1 MRERPGT
8 AKERKT
14 FMTAILLEE
23 TNRRALLRQ
32 QLLAARRAMAQEVW
46 QARNAALVAALGKW
60 FAAWRGQIPAGVAP
74 WIGLYWPMKN
84 EPDVRPLFAD
94 WPNRALPAAVAPHT
108 PLSFRPWRA
117 DGAMTEDCYGIPT
130 PATAEVVQPQL
141 VIVPLLGFTRTGFR
155 LGYGG
160 GFYDRTLSLWRSQ
173 GWRGTTVGVG
183 FADAEVA
190 DFTPAPHDVPLDVV
204 VTELGVYSGQG

>member
-1 MRERPGT
+1 MRKRPGI
-8 AKERKT
+8 AKEHET

-23 TNRRALLRQ
+23 EMNYRAALRQ
-32 QLLAARRAMAQEVW
+32 KLLAARRAMLPEVW
-46 QARNAALVAALGKW
+46 QARNTALLAALGAW
-60 FAAWRGQIPAGVAP
+60 FAAWQAHLPAGGVP

-84 EPDVRPLFAD
+84 EPDVRFLFAD
-94 WPNRALPAAVAPHT
+94 WPNRALPAAVAPQT
-108 PLSFRPWRA
+108 PLHFRPWRA

-141 VIVPLLGFTRTGFR
+141 VIIPLLGFTRTGFR

-160 GFYDRTLSLWRSQ
+160 GFYDRTLALWRQ
-173 GWRGTTVGVG
+173 EGWRGTTVGVG

-190 DFTPAPHDVPLDVV
+190 ELTPAAHDEPLDVV
-204 VTELGVYSGQG
+204 VTELGVCFEG